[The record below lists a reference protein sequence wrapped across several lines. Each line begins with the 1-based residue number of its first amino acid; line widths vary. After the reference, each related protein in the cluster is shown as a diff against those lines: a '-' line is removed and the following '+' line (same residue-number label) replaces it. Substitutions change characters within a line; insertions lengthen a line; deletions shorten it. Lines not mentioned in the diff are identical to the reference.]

1 MKNWIL
7 AAASLMAASSAALAQ
22 GKMTLVND
30 SLHLVYFNPDPTFL
44 KPGDGPLGGQA
55 VTTNQTPS
63 GVSFV
68 VGLYASLSS
77 STLSLQ
83 GTTTFNAAR
92 GPGLFGP
99 TQVDLTGISGGV
111 TAFFQVWVW
120 ESAYA
125 NSALSPYAGASP
137 IFTATT
143 GTLTPNSILNSTWS
157 SGPYPLGQYGTG
169 SKGSIEVTLVPE
181 PEIPALVGLGM
192 AVLWIWRRGK

>member
-1 MKNWIL
+1 MKVLIL
-7 AAASLMAASSAALAQ
+7 GAASLIAASTSGLSQ
-22 GKMTLVND
+22 GKMTLAND

-44 KPGDGPLGGQA
+44 RPGDGPLAGQA

-99 TQVDLTGISGGV
+99 TEVVLTGISGGV

-125 NSALSPYAGASP
+125 DPASSVYAGASP

-157 SGPYPLGQYGTG
+157 SGPYPLDQYGAG

-181 PEIPALVGLGM
+181 PELSAMVGLGM
-192 AVLWIWRRGK
+192 ALLWIWRRGK